1 MPSVMTT
8 NRADR
13 LFATVG
19 DNTID
24 EYVGAESKS
33 FVGGNAL
40 NVAVQLRRLGGACRY
55 AGAIGADL
63 AGERVRASLESHGV
77 MTDGLV
83 RLPGHTSVS
92 RIRVDATGDRAF
104 ESEDFAVCAAYRPDE
119 DELAKLSRC
128 AVVHIGMLP
137 GAADVRRRLSGHGVL
152 VSQDCAVSSGYDH
165 LDVAFC
171 SAGEDEP
178 RARHLA
184 EEAIDGGATLAVV
197 TCGAAGSLAFDG
209 GSWWQV
215 AAVPVDAIDTTGAGD
230 SYIAGFL
237 AARAAGS
244 DVEQAMWSG
253 ARAAARTCGHLGA
266 WPQDA
271 APVA

>member
-1 MPSVMTT
+1 MATDH
-8 NRADR
+8 ADR

-40 NVAVQLRRLGGACRY
+40 NVAIRLRQLGSACRY
-55 AGAIGADL
+55 AGAVGADP
-63 AGERVRASLESHGV
+63 AGERVRASLESHDV

-83 RLPGHTSVS
+83 TLPGRTSVS

-104 ESEDFAVCAAYRPDE
+104 DYEDFAVCADYRPDE

-137 GAADVRRRLSGHGVL
+137 GAADVRGRLSGRGVL
-152 VSQDCAVSSGYDH
+152 VSQDCAVSPGYDR

-171 SAGEDEP
+171 SAGQDGP
-178 RARHLA
+178 RARRLA
-184 EEAIDGGATLAVV
+184 AEAIDGGATLAVV
-197 TCGAAGSLAFDG
+197 TCGAVGSLAFDG
-209 GSWWQV
+209 RSWWQV
-215 AAVPVDAIDTTGAGD
+215 PAVPVDVIDTTGAGD

-237 AARAAGS
+237 VARAAGS
-244 DVEQAMWSG
+244 GVEQAMWSG
-253 ARAAARTCGHLGA
+253 ARAAASTCGHLGG
-266 WPQDA
+266 WLQEA